1 MTLDEAL
8 EEDNVVSRDEAKAE
22 CEKLTLAIE
31 TRDALR
37 AQGVKCQL
45 RFVSGDLWNVLLAGT
60 DY

>member
-1 MTLDEAL
+1 MTTTKPAGLTEI
-8 EEDNVVSRDEAKAE
+8 S
-22 CEKLTLAIE
+22 LTLAIE

-45 RFVSGDLWNVLLAGT
+45 RFVSDDLWNVLLAGT